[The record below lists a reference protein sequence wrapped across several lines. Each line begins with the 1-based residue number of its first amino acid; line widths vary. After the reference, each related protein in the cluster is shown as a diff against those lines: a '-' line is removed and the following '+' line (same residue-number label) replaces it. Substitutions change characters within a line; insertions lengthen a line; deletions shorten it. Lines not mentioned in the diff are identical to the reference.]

1 MAWTSG
7 FQNPYHT
14 PARSHQEAGFFML
27 EIQIIQ
33 RTNPVTSPA
42 SPASAPK
49 LCVLK
54 FGSSV
59 LHTADDY
66 ARAAHEVYRHTRAG
80 EKVVA
85 VVSALDGETD
95 ALFDVGASVG
105 QNSHDAMLA
114 RLVRCGE
121 LKSAALMGL
130 ALQRAGITAAVLD
143 PHEMSLKAEG
153 SSLDANLTGLD
164 KARVLAHFEQADVI
178 VAPGF
183 FGEGADG
190 PVTLGRGGTDL
201 TAVMFAH
208 WLGASRA
215 RLIKDVDGVYT
226 DDPAH
231 VPDAHRFDQLDY
243 AEAARVSRG
252 LVQDKAIQAA
262 QSLGV
267 IIEVAALG
275 KAFATRIG
283 PVPPKTGARHRVR
296 PLRVAMLGHGS
307 VGAGVCEHLLAHPGR
322 FQLNP
327 VLVRNALDHAR
338 NGQAGL
344 RFTEDLAEALE
355 NQPDIVVET
364 IGGTGVARS
373 LSQSV
378 LRDGMHLVTANK
390 AVIALDFDRLHEL
403 AADSGRQL
411 RYSAAVGGGAP
422 ILETLDRVSQSGA
435 VLSVEGVMNGT
446 CNFIL
451 GRLGEGA
458 LLADAIAEA
467 QALGFAEA
475 DPRGDI
481 DGDDAADKLAII
493 IRHAFGV
500 SIAPGD
506 IAKESLSDLSAH
518 RMQAAAEQNLVFKQV
533 GHCSASSDGRIEARI
548 ELRALEP
555 DHRLALLRNEE
566 NGFLVQLPHESLY
579 VQGKGAG
586 RWPTA
591 EAVFAD
597 IVDIQR
603 LAGGHLKQ
611 PAGLRPQ
618 RCAQTAR
625 MPGEEIA

>member
-1 MAWTSG
+1 
-7 FQNPYHT
+7 
-14 PARSHQEAGFFML
+14 L
-27 EIQIIQ
+27 
-33 RTNPVTSPA
+33 
-42 SPASAPK
+42 PK

-59 LHTADDY
+59 LLTADDY
-66 ARAAHEVYRHTRAG
+66 ARAAHEIYRHTRAG

-95 ALFDVGASVG
+95 ALFEVGDVVG
-105 QNSHDAMLA
+105 QSADDAMLA

-130 ALQRAGITAAVLD
+130 ALQRAGVAAAVLD
-143 PHEMSLKAEG
+143 PHEMGLRADG
-153 SSLDANLTGLD
+153 SALDANLTGLD
-164 KARVLAHFEQADVI
+164 ADRVRAYFQRADVV

-183 FGEGADG
+183 FGDGRDG

-226 DDPAH
+226 DDPAR
-231 VPDAHRFDQLDY
+231 VPDAQRFDQLDY

-262 QSLGV
+262 QALGV
-267 IIEVAALG
+267 VIEVAGLG

-283 PVPPKTGARHRVR
+283 PVARKLGVRHAAR
-296 PLRVAMLGHGS
+296 PLRVAVLGHGS

-327 VLVRNALDHAR
+327 VLVRDADAHAR
-338 NGQAGL
+338 SGL
-344 RFTEDLAEALE
+344 QFTTDVAEALDGE
-355 NQPDIVVET
+355 PDIVVET
-364 IGGTGVARS
+364 MGGTTIARS

-390 AVIALDFDRLHEL
+390 AVIALDFQRLHAL
-403 AADSGRQL
+403 ATKAGRQL

-422 ILETLDRVSQSGA
+422 ILETLDRVNQTGA

-451 GRLGEGA
+451 GRLAEGA

-481 DGDDAADKLAII
+481 DGHDAADKLSII
-493 IRHAFGV
+493 IQHAFGV
-500 SIAPGD
+500 ALDPRE
-506 IAKESLSDLSAH
+506 IAKESLSHLPAH
-518 RMQAAAEQNLVFKQV
+518 RLQAAAEQNLVFKQV
-533 GHCSASSDGRIEARI
+533 ASCTAGSDGRVVAKV
-548 ELRALEP
+548 ELRALP
-555 DHRLALLRNEE
+555 RDHRLARLRNEE

-603 LAGGHLKQ
+603 RVDCSQAATTGSK
-611 PAGLRPQ
+611 AGLA
-618 RCAQTAR
+618 AQTTR
-625 MPGEEIA
+625 MPGKEIA

>member
-1 MAWTSG
+1 
-7 FQNPYHT
+7 
-14 PARSHQEAGFFML
+14 ML
-27 EIQIIQ
+27 EFQITQ
-33 RTNPVTSPA
+33 RTSPVKSPA
-42 SPASAPK
+42 SPAPAPK

-59 LHTADDY
+59 LHTPDDY
-66 ARAAHEVYRHTRAG
+66 ARAAHEIYRHTRTG

-95 ALFDVGASVG
+95 ALFGVGAAVG
-105 QNSHDAMLA
+105 QNSNDAMLA

-130 ALQRAGITAAVLD
+130 ALQRAGVVAAVLD
-143 PHEMSLKAEG
+143 PHEMGLKADG
-153 SSLDANLTGLD
+153 SALDANLSGLD
-164 KARVLAHFEQADVI
+164 AARVLAHFQQADVI

-183 FGEGADG
+183 FGEGPDG

-226 DDPAH
+226 DDPAR

-252 LVQDKAIQAA
+252 LVQDKAIHAA
-262 QSLGV
+262 EALGV
-267 IIEVAALG
+267 VIEVAGLG

-283 PVPPKTGARHRVR
+283 PVSRKIGARHRPR
-296 PLRVAMLGHGS
+296 ALRVAVLGHGS
-307 VGAGVCEHLLAHPGR
+307 VGAGVCQHLLAHPGR

-327 VLVRNALDHAR
+327 VLVRDAAAHAR
-338 NGQAGL
+338 TGPAEL
-344 RFTEDLAEALE
+344 RFTADVVEALE
-355 NQPDIVVET
+355 GHPDIVVET
-364 IGGTGVARS
+364 LGGTGAARS

-403 AADSGRQL
+403 AAEGGRQL

-422 ILETLDRVSQSGA
+422 ILETLDRVSKSGA

-458 LLADAIAEA
+458 LLAEAIAEA

-493 IRHAFGV
+493 VRHAFGV
-500 SIAPGD
+500 ALDPRD
-506 IAKESLSDLSAH
+506 IAKESLSDLSPH
-518 RMQAAAEQNLVFKQV
+518 RLQAAAAQNLVFKQV
-533 GHCSASSDGRIEARI
+533 ASCSTGPDGRVLASV
-548 ELRALEP
+548 ELRVLAP
-555 DHRLALLRNEE
+555 DHRLARLRNEE

-603 LAGGHLKQ
+603 LVDCS
-611 PAGLRPQ
+611 PAAASASSTPEL
-618 RCAQTAR
+618 AVLSAR
-625 MPGEEIA
+625 MPGE

>member
-1 MAWTSG
+1 M
-7 FQNPYHT
+7 
-14 PARSHQEAGFFML
+14 
-27 EIQIIQ
+27 
-33 RTNPVTSPA
+33 TSPA
-42 SPASAPK
+42 SPALPK
-49 LCVLK
+49 LSVLK

-59 LHTADDY
+59 LHTPDDY
-66 ARAAHEVYRHTRAG
+66 ARAAHEIYRHTRAG

-95 ALFDVGASVG
+95 ALFEVGAAVG

-164 KARVLAHFEQADVI
+164 RAQVLAHFERADVI

-183 FGEGADG
+183 FGEGAEG

-226 DDPAH
+226 DDPAR

-252 LVQDKAIQAA
+252 LVQEKAIQAA
-262 QSLGV
+262 QALDV

-283 PVPPKTGARHRVR
+283 PVTPKTGAKPRVR

-327 VLVRNALDHAR
+327 VLVRNALEHAR
-338 NGQAGL
+338 SGRPGL

-355 NQPDIVVET
+355 NRPDIVVET

-390 AVIALDFDRLHEL
+390 AVIALDFERLHEL

-451 GRLGEGA
+451 GKLGDGA
-458 LLADAIAEA
+458 LLADAISEA

-481 DGDDAADKLAII
+481 DGDDAADKLSII
-493 IRHAFGV
+493 IQHAFGV
-500 SIAPGD
+500 QLDPAD
-506 IAKESLSDLSAH
+506 IAKESLSDLSPH
-518 RMQAAAEQNLVFKQV
+518 KLQAAAEQNLVFKQV
-533 GHCSASSDGRIEARI
+533 GRCSAGPDGRVIAGI
-548 ELRALEP
+548 ELRALP
-555 DHRLALLRNEE
+555 ADHPLARLRNEE

-603 LAGGHLKQ
+603 RVDCHQAD
-611 PAGLRPQ
+611 PAGSRAGLA
-618 RCAQTAR
+618 AQTAR

>member
-1 MAWTSG
+1 MLEFENTQRISSVT
-7 FQNPYHT
+7 N
-14 PARSHQEAGFFML
+14 PAR
-27 EIQIIQ
+27 
-33 RTNPVTSPA
+33 PA
-42 SPASAPK
+42 PGPRLS
-49 LCVLK
+49 VLK

-59 LHTADDY
+59 LRTPEDY

-85 VVSALDGETD
+85 VVSALGGETD
-95 ALFDVGASVG
+95 ALIDAGTAVG

-130 ALQRAGITAAVLD
+130 ALQRSGVRTVVLD
-143 PHEMSLKAEG
+143 PHEMSLMAEG
-153 SSLDANLTGLD
+153 SPLDANLTGLD
-164 KARVLAHFEQADVI
+164 AARVLAHFEHADVI

-183 FGEGADG
+183 FGEGPDG

-226 DDPAH
+226 DDPAR

-252 LVQDKAIQAA
+252 LVQEKAIHAA
-262 QSLGV
+262 EALGV
-267 IIEVAALG
+267 VIEVAALG

-283 PVPPKTGARHRVR
+283 PVAAKIGARQPVR
-296 PLRVAMLGHGS
+296 PLRIAMLGHGS
-307 VGAGVCEHLLAHPGR
+307 VGAGVCGHLLAHPGR

-327 VLVRNALDHAR
+327 VLVRDAAHHAA
-338 NGQAGL
+338 NSAAGL
-344 RFTEDLAEALE
+344 QFTEDLAEALDH
-355 NQPDIVVET
+355 QPDILVET
-364 IGGTGVARS
+364 IGGTGMARS
-373 LSQSV
+373 LSQSA

-403 AADSGRQL
+403 AADSRRHL

-422 ILETLDRVSQSGA
+422 ILETLDRVSQRGA
-435 VLSVEGVMNGT
+435 ILSVEGVMNGT

-451 GRLGEGA
+451 GKLGEGA
-458 LLADAIAEA
+458 LLAEAIAEA

-481 DGDDAADKLAII
+481 DGDDAADKLSII
-493 IRHAFGV
+493 IRHAFG
-500 SIAPGD
+500 IRLDPAD
-506 IAKESLSDLSAH
+506 IAKESLSDLSAE
-518 RMQAAAEQNLVFKQV
+518 RLQAAVEQNLVIKQV
-533 GHCSASSDGRIEARI
+533 GHCSAGADGRILARI
-548 ELRALEP
+548 ELRALAP
-555 DHRLALLRNEE
+555 AHPLAKLRNEE
-566 NGFLVQLPHESLY
+566 NGFFVQLPHESLY

-603 LAGGHLKQ
+603 LLDNSLAV
-611 PAGLRPQ
+611 PAASRP
-618 RCAQTAR
+618 RRAAHSAP
-625 MPGEEIA
+625 MPGEDSA

>member
-1 MAWTSG
+1 
-7 FQNPYHT
+7 
-14 PARSHQEAGFFML
+14 ML
-27 EIQIIQ
+27 EFHIIQ
-33 RTNPVTSPA
+33 RTRPVKSPA
-42 SPASAPK
+42 SPALAPK

-59 LHTADDY
+59 LHTPDDH
-66 ARAAHEVYRHTRAG
+66 ARAAHEIYRHTRAG

-95 ALFDVGASVG
+95 GLFEVGATVG
-105 QNSHDAMLA
+105 QNSNDAMLA

-130 ALQRAGITAAVLD
+130 ALQRAGVAAAVLD
-143 PHEMSLKAEG
+143 PHEMGLKADG
-153 SSLDANLTGLD
+153 SSLDANLTGLES
-164 KARVLAHFEQADVI
+164 ARVLAHFQQVDVV

-183 FGEGADG
+183 FGEGPDG

-226 DDPAH
+226 DDPAR

-252 LVQDKAIQAA
+252 LVQEKAIHAA
-262 QSLGV
+262 EALGV
-267 IIEVAALG
+267 VIEVAALG

-283 PVPPKTGARHRVR
+283 PVTRKIGARHRAR
-296 PLRVAMLGHGS
+296 PLRIAVLGHGS
-307 VGAGVCEHLLAHPGR
+307 VGAGVCRHLLAHPGR

-327 VLVRNALDHAR
+327 VLVRDPAAHAR
-338 NGQAGL
+338 TGPHGL
-344 RFTEDLAEALE
+344 RFTADMAEALQE
-355 NQPDIVVET
+355 KPDIVVET
-364 IGGTGVARS
+364 LGGTGAARK
-373 LSQSV
+373 LCHSV

-390 AVIALDFDRLHEL
+390 AVIALDYERLHEL
-403 AADSGRQL
+403 AAETGRQL

-422 ILETLDRVSQSGA
+422 ILETLDQASQTGT

-451 GRLGEGA
+451 GQLAEGA
-458 LLADAIAEA
+458 LLADAIVEA
-467 QALGFAEA
+467 QKLGFAEA

-493 IRHAFGV
+493 IRHAFG
-500 SIAPGD
+500 IALDPRD
-506 IAKESLSDLSAH
+506 IVKESLSDLSPH
-518 RMQAAAEQNLVFKQV
+518 RLQAAAEQNWVIKQV
-533 GHCSASSDGRIEARI
+533 ASCSTGADGRILAKI
-548 ELRALEP
+548 ELRALAP
-555 DHRLALLRNEE
+555 DHRLARLRNEE
-566 NGFLVQLPHESLY
+566 NGFLVQLPHESVY

-603 LAGGHLKQ
+603 LVEGNLAA
-611 PAGLRPQ
+611 PASSKPELT
-618 RCAQTAR
+618 AQSPR
-625 MPGEEIA
+625 MPGEENA

>member
-1 MAWTSG
+1 MNS
-7 FQNPYHT
+7 
-14 PARSHQEAGFFML
+14 PAR
-27 EIQIIQ
+27 
-33 RTNPVTSPA
+33 PA
-42 SPASAPK
+42 FAPK

-59 LHTADDY
+59 LHTPDDY
-66 ARAAHEVYRHTRAG
+66 ARAAHEIYRHTRAG

-95 ALFDVGASVG
+95 ALFDVGGSVG
-105 QNSHDAMLA
+105 QNSNDAMLA

-130 ALQRAGITAAVLD
+130 ALQRAGIVAAVLD

-164 KARVLAHFEQADVI
+164 AKRVLAHFKQADVV

-183 FGEGADG
+183 FGEGPDG

-226 DDPAH
+226 DDPAR

-243 AEAARVSRG
+243 ADAARVSRG
-252 LVQDKAIQAA
+252 LVQDKAIHAA
-262 QSLGV
+262 EALGV
-267 IIEVAALG
+267 VIEVAALG
-275 KAFATRIG
+275 KSFATRIG
-283 PVPPKTGARHRVR
+283 PVARKIGAQHRQR
-296 PLRVAMLGHGS
+296 PLRVAVLGHGS
-307 VGAGVCEHLLAHPGR
+307 VGAGVCQHLLAHPGR

-327 VLVRNALDHAR
+327 VLVRDAVEHAR
-338 NGQAGL
+338 TGPRGL
-344 RFTEDLAEALE
+344 RFTQDMAEALE
-355 NQPDIVVET
+355 GHPDIVVET
-364 IGGTGVARS
+364 MGGTGAARS

-390 AVIALDFDRLHEL
+390 AVIALDYDRLHAL
-403 AADSGRQL
+403 ASESGRQL

-422 ILETLDRVSQSGA
+422 ILETLDRVSKTGA

-451 GRLGEGA
+451 GKLAEGA
-458 LLADAIAEA
+458 LLAEAIAQA

-481 DGDDAADKLAII
+481 DGDDAADKLSII
-493 IRHAFGV
+493 IQHAFGV
-500 SIAPGD
+500 SLAPGE
-506 IAKESLSDLSAH
+506 IAKESLSDLPAH
-518 RMQAAAEQNLVFKQV
+518 RLEAAAEQNLVFKQV
-533 GHCSASSDGRIEARI
+533 ASCTAGADGRIHAKI
-548 ELRALEP
+548 ELRALAP
-555 DHRLALLRNEE
+555 DHPLARLRNEE
-566 NGFLVQLPHESLY
+566 NGFLVQLPHESVY

-603 LAGGHLKQ
+603 LVDCSQ
-611 PAGLRPQ
+611 PAAVSSKPEL
-618 RCAQTAR
+618 AALSAR

>member
-1 MAWTSG
+1 MKASAR
-7 FQNPYHT
+7 
-14 PARSHQEAGFFML
+14 PA
-27 EIQIIQ
+27 
-33 RTNPVTSPA
+33 P
-42 SPASAPK
+42 APK

-59 LHTADDY
+59 LRTPDDY
-66 ARAAHEVYRHTRAG
+66 ARAAHEIYRQTRAG

-85 VVSALDGETD
+85 VVSALYGETD
-95 ALFDVGASVG
+95 ALFDVGGAVG
-105 QNSHDAMLA
+105 QSANDAMLA

-130 ALQRAGITAAVLD
+130 ALQRAGVVTAVLD
-143 PHEMSLKAEG
+143 PHEMGLKADG
-153 SSLDANLTGLD
+153 SALDANLSGLD
-164 KARVLAHFEQADVI
+164 AARVLAHFQRADVV

-183 FGEGADG
+183 FGDGPDG

-215 RLIKDVDGVYT
+215 RLIKDVDGAYT
-226 DDPAH
+226 DDPAR
-231 VPDAHRFDQLDY
+231 VPDAQRFDQLDY

-262 QSLGV
+262 EALGV
-267 IIEVAALG
+267 VIEVAALG

-283 PVPPKTGARHRVR
+283 PVARKLGVRHAAR
-296 PLRVAMLGHGS
+296 PLRVAVLGHGS

-327 VLVRNALDHAR
+327 VLVRDAGSPARDGQRGVHFTTDVAKALRD
-338 NGQAGL
+338 
-344 RFTEDLAEALE
+344 
-355 NQPDIVVET
+355 QPDIVVET
-364 IGGTGVARS
+364 MGGTTIARS

-378 LRDGMHLVTANK
+378 LRDGMHLVSANK
-390 AVIALDFDRLHEL
+390 AVIALDFERLHAL
-403 AADSGRQL
+403 AADAGRQL

-422 ILETLDRVSQSGA
+422 ILETLDRVNQTGA

-451 GRLGEGA
+451 GRLAEGA
-458 LLADAIAEA
+458 LLADAVAEA

-481 DGDDAADKLAII
+481 DGDDAADKLSII
-493 IRHAFGV
+493 VQHAFGV
-500 SIAPGD
+500 SLDPRD
-506 IAKESLSDLSAH
+506 IAKESLSDLPAH
-518 RMQAAAEQNLVFKQV
+518 RLQAAAEQNLVFKQV
-533 GHCSASSDGRIEARI
+533 AHCTAGSDGRVIAKV
-548 ELRALEP
+548 ELRALAP
-555 DHRLALLRNEE
+555 DHRLARLRNEE

-603 LAGGHLKQ
+603 RVECSLA
-611 PAGLRPQ
+611 
-618 RCAQTAR
+618 AQARSKYELATLSQR
-625 MPGEEIA
+625 MPGEESA

>member
-1 MAWTSG
+1 MNS
-7 FQNPYHT
+7 
-14 PARSHQEAGFFML
+14 PAR
-27 EIQIIQ
+27 
-33 RTNPVTSPA
+33 PA
-42 SPASAPK
+42 PAPK

-59 LHTADDY
+59 LLTADDY
-66 ARAAHEVYRHTRAG
+66 ARAAHEIYRHTRAG

-95 ALFDVGASVG
+95 ALFEIGGVVG
-105 QNSHDAMLA
+105 QSSDDAMLA

-130 ALQRAGITAAVLD
+130 ALQRAGVAASVLD
-143 PHEMSLKAEG
+143 PHEMGLKADG
-153 SSLDANLTGLD
+153 SALDANLTGLD
-164 KARVLAHFEQADVI
+164 ADRVRAHFQRVDVV

-183 FGEGADG
+183 FGDGPDG

-226 DDPAH
+226 DDPAR
-231 VPDAHRFDQLDY
+231 VPGAQRFDQLDY

-262 QSLGV
+262 QALGV
-267 IIEVAALG
+267 VIEVAGLG

-283 PVPPKTGARHRVR
+283 PVVRKLGVRHAAG
-296 PLRVAMLGHGS
+296 PLRVAVLGHGS

-327 VLVRNALDHAR
+327 VLVRDADAHAR
-338 NGQAGL
+338 SGL
-344 RFTEDLAEALE
+344 QFTTDVVEALGGE
-355 NQPDIVVET
+355 PDMVVET
-364 IGGTGVARS
+364 MGGTTIARS

-390 AVIALDFDRLHEL
+390 AVIALDFQRLHAL
-403 AADSGRQL
+403 ATEAGRQL

-422 ILETLDRVSQSGA
+422 ILETLDRLNQTGA

-451 GRLGEGA
+451 GRLAEGA
-458 LLADAIAEA
+458 LLADAIGEA

-481 DGDDAADKLAII
+481 DGHDAADKLSII
-493 IRHAFGV
+493 IQHAFGV
-500 SIAPGD
+500 SLDPRE
-506 IAKESLSDLSAH
+506 IAKESLSLLPAH
-518 RMQAAAEQNLVFKQV
+518 RLQAAAEQNLVFKQV
-533 GHCSASSDGRIEARI
+533 AHCTAGSDGRVIAKV
-548 ELRALEP
+548 ELHALP
-555 DHRLALLRNEE
+555 RDHRLARLRNEE

-603 LAGGHLKQ
+603 SIDCRQAARAGSKTGLA
-611 PAGLRPQ
+611 
-618 RCAQTAR
+618 AQTAR
-625 MPGEEIA
+625 MPGKEIA